1 MVVVLK
7 TQDYSLSPGQIVTFT
22 IPDWANAAHNV
33 QVFVEWLNS
42 TEPRRFKVP
51 MIYVTEQVIA
61 VSGGVAVNF
70 ERQKHV
76 IVFAG
81 ISFIP
86 LKPAGNIGAAVIYC
100 RDNRQTIPVDVR
112 ARLINFS
119 I

>member
-7 TQDYSLSPGQIVTFT
+7 TEDFSMNPGDIKTFV

-42 TEPRRFKVP
+42 AEPRRFKVP

-86 LKPAGNIGAAVIYC
+86 LKPGGNIGGAILYC
-100 RDNRQTIPVDVR
+100 RDNKQTIPVVVR